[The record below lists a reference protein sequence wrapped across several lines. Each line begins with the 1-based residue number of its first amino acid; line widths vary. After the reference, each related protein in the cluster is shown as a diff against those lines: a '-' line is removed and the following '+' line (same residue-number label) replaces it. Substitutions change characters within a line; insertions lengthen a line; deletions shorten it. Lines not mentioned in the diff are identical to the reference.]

1 MIAFE
6 APPVGEAL
14 ECAHAWSFHRRIIVA
29 VMTLLMSVAAVALV
43 AANENAAS
51 PSVHTVFACGDTPG
65 FCPNPPSSTTDQ
77 TRTANNSNY
86 APHSVSAPVK
96 T

>member
-6 APPVGEAL
+6 APPAGEAL
-14 ECAHAWSFHRRIIVA
+14 ENSHAWSFHRRIIIA
-29 VMTLLMSVAAVALV
+29 VVTLLMAVAAVALV

-51 PSVHTVFACGDTPG
+51 PSIRTVFACGDTPG

-77 TRTANNSNY
+77 THNSYN
-86 APHSVSAPVK
+86 APHAVSAPAK

>member
-6 APPVGEAL
+6 APPTGEAL
-14 ECAHAWSFHRRIIVA
+14 ENAHAWSFHRRIIIA
-29 VMTLLMSVAAVALV
+29 VMTLLMGVAAVALV

-51 PSVHTVFACGDTPG
+51 PSIHTVFACGDTPG
-65 FCPNPPSSTTDQ
+65 FCPNPPSSTTDHTQ
-77 TRTANNSNY
+77 STNTSHD
-86 APHSVSAPVK
+86 APHSVGAPAK

>member
-6 APPVGEAL
+6 APPAGEAL
-14 ECAHAWSFHRRIIVA
+14 EGAHAWSFHRRIIVA
-29 VMTLLMSVAAVALV
+29 VMALLMGIAAVALV

-51 PSVHTVFACGDTPG
+51 PSIHTVFACGDTPG

-77 TRTANNSNY
+77 TQTNNSNNR
-86 APHSVSAPVK
+86 PNSVSAPVK

>member
-6 APPVGEAL
+6 APPTGEAL
-14 ECAHAWSFHRRIIVA
+14 ENVHAWSFHRRIIIA
-29 VMTLLMSVAAVALV
+29 VMTLLMGVAAVALV

-51 PSVHTVFACGDTPG
+51 PSIHTVFACGDTPG
-65 FCPNPPSSTTDQ
+65 FCPNPPSSTTDHTQ
-77 TRTANNSNY
+77 TTNSSDY
-86 APHSVSAPVK
+86 ASHSVSGPAK

>member
-6 APPVGEAL
+6 APPAGEAL
-14 ECAHAWSFHRRIIVA
+14 ESAHVWSFHRRIIVA
-29 VMTLLMSVAAVALV
+29 VMTLLMAVAAVALV

-51 PSVHTVFACGDTPG
+51 PSIHSVFACGDTPG

-77 TRTANNSNY
+77 TQTANNSKH
-86 APHSVSAPVK
+86 ASHSVSAPAK